1 MESNRLQIRPSVFE
15 DCALFA
21 KWEALL
27 SVRSGF
33 TMNDDWDYSKIAHQ
47 FVVREEDKT
56 HAQMTILLKETGA
69 PIGRIQISKINND
82 YDSLDITRF
91 YIASDE
97 DRRRGLGEEAM
108 HLILE
113 YCFIQLHME
122 RVTLDYIDGNHPAEM
137 LYLKLGFTKEGI
149 ARHGGKK
156 NGMYLDFHM
165 MSMLRNEYYSHFK
178 SEEL

>member
-1 MESNRLQIRPSVFE
+1 MESNRLKIRASVFE
-15 DCALFA
+15 DCVLFS
-21 KWEALL
+21 KWEALP
-27 SVRSGF
+27 SVRSCF
-33 TMNDDWDYSKIAHQ
+33 TMNDDWDYSKIVQQ
-47 FVVREEDKT
+47 FVLRSQDKT
-56 HAQMTILLKETGA
+56 HLQMTILLKETA
-69 PIGRIQISKINND
+69 TPIGRIQISRID
-82 YDSLDITRF
+82 PAYDSLDITRI
-91 YIASDE
+91 YIANDE
-97 DRRRGLGEEAM
+97 YRRRGLGEEAM

-122 RVTLDYIDGNHPAEM
+122 RVTLDFIDGNFPAEA
-137 LYLKLGFTKEGI
+137 LYLKLGFKKEGL